1 MKDVNKTNHMEKIK
15 YVVIFI
21 AGILLGIV
29 IKYEYDTVK
38 VKKVSVQ
45 KDYVFLGN
53 ETTNDTIDVGKSID
67 GYSDSLVVDP
77 FGIYNNPKGLV
88 PDAKTAV
95 IIATATL
102 NPIWGEQELNNK
114 KPFEVVLLN
123 GKIWSVNSTGPH
135 HKEWTHTSTT
145 HILIRKSDG
154 KVLKIWGEK

>member
-1 MKDVNKTNHMEKIK
+1 MKKIK
-15 YVVIFI
+15 NVVIFI
-21 AGILLGIV
+21 VGMLLGIF
-29 IKYEYDTVK
+29 IKYEYDNVK
-38 VKKVSVQ
+38 ANHEPMA

-67 GYSDSLVVDP
+67 GYEDSLVVDP

-102 NPIWGEQELNNK
+102 NPIWGEQELNNQ

-123 GKIWSVNSTGPH
+123 GKIWSVNGILPD
-135 HKEWTHTSTT
+135 KKGIYGSTT

-154 KVLKIWGEK
+154 KILKMWGEK

>member
-1 MKDVNKTNHMEKIK
+1 MKKIK
-15 YVVIFI
+15 NVVIFI
-21 AGILLGIV
+21 VGMLLGIF
-29 IKYEYDTVK
+29 IKYEYDNMK
-38 VKKVSVQ
+38 ANHEPIA

-67 GYSDSLVVDP
+67 GYEDSLVVDP

-102 NPIWGEQELNNK
+102 NPIWGEQELNSK

-123 GKIWSVNSTGPH
+123 GKIWSVNSTGPYKKGFH
-135 HKEWTHTSTT
+135 GSTT

-154 KVLKIWGEK
+154 KILKMWGEK